1 MLAMKIKQAVE
12 SRKNYPMWWLRFVDA
27 GNKLG
32 QSCEMMQQ
40 AYYESDNDEF
50 KKLYDE
56 LSAINDKCWDAYK
69 RYSKQVNEGKKSK
82 GNNYCEDTDEFEVS
96 DGE

>member
-1 MLAMKIKQAVE
+1 MKIKPAVE
-12 SRKNYPMWWLRFVDA
+12 SRKDYPMWWLRFVDA
-27 GNKLG
+27 SNKLG

-69 RYSKQVNEGKKSK
+69 RYSKQVNEGKESK
-82 GNNYCEDTDEFEVS
+82 GNNYCEDTDELEVL